1 MKQAQEVLFS
11 NKATKTNH
19 PNILFNRNTVQNS
32 ANQKHLGIILDEKL
46 TFNEQSFIIPHLD
59 YSDVIFDKTSNATFY
74 NRIESPQ
81 YNAALAITETIR
93 GKQ

>member
-1 MKQAQEVLFS
+1 MLFS
-11 NKATKTNH
+11 HKATKTNH

-32 ANQKHLGIILDEKL
+32 ANEKHLGIILDEKP
-46 TFNEQSFIIPHLD
+46 TFNDQSFIIPHLD
-59 YSDVIFDKTSNATFY
+59 YSDVTFDKTSNATFY

-81 YNAALAITETIR
+81 YNAALAIAKTIR

>member
-46 TFNEQSFIIPHLD
+46 TFDDQSYKIRHLD

-81 YNAALAITETIR
+81 YNAALAIT
-93 GKQ
+93 